1 MPFNDWRDAVKVLKE
16 ATGPSTPEQLKL
28 AKWAGVKIEEY
39 TPRIVTAAQLRVAL
53 AKELHLS
60 PDEPVSEQTKFLLGI
75 LQQSTGLTSAPAN
88 EDEGVAWVKYL
99 RLVQR
104 SRSLEQQRPSSG
116 DVILHR

>member
-1 MPFNDWRDAVKVLKE
+1 LKNIPQ
-16 ATGPSTPEQLKL
+16 G
-28 AKWAGVKIEEY
+28 I
-39 TPRIVTAAQLRVAL
+39 ITAAQLRVAL

-60 PDEPVSEQTKFLLGI
+60 PDEPVSEPTKFLLGI

-88 EDEGVAWVKYL
+88 EEEGVAWVTYL

-116 DVILHR
+116 DVIYTAEGSPAVISSIGEDGRVYFKEDAALGLGRTRSL